1 MLKILNILKKIVSIL
16 GTLFF
21 GSIAFLLLFY
31 QFAIEFD
38 FSLLLFA
45 LLFAFFTY
53 GSILMFHLGDKEMN
67 GLSYIEQQQAY
78 LEGRNLVGNTINKE
92 YNDKEMA
99 EALRDTREK
108 NDIEIEPTELENL
121 LQNRESNSH
130 HSQTK

>member
-1 MLKILNILKKIVSIL
+1 
-16 GTLFF
+16 
-21 GSIAFLLLFY
+21 
-31 QFAIEFD
+31 
-38 FSLLLFA
+38 
-45 LLFAFFTY
+45 
-53 GSILMFHLGDKEMN
+53 MFHLGDKEMN